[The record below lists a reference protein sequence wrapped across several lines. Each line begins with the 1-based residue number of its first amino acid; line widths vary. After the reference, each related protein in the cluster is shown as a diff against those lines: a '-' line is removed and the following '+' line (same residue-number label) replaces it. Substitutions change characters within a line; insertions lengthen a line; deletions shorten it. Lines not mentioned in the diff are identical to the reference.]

1 MLAKDGKD
9 KQVDAE
15 CSASAKKKTD
25 NEAGDGKKALREKTT
40 RDKTAKAV
48 TKGTAKATEKIFL
61 SESLL
66 LGRRLGV
73 DFVLLVSARLPAIDA
88 LKVRGLRNKVLVA
101 TPSEKNAARCEE
113 KGIKAI
119 TIPAY
124 TFDRFEK
131 VKVALAAGV
140 SSGLLLKGMQVLCIV
155 GQSHGQNLDTCLLA
169 KIGEHSEEHAVLG
182 MLHSGTD
189 ISSQVLETVL
199 NLALSVGYEGF
210 EGAPVGTIFVVGDAT
225 AVLEKSKQLTL
236 NPFQG
241 YSEDE
246 KNILNPKVRDAIK
259 NFCILDGAFVIREDG
274 VVLAAG
280 RYLRAS
286 EDNEVELPLGLGTRH
301 AAAMAITKASKSIAF
316 VISKTT
322 GSVRIYKGG
331 ELAAELRQSHRRT

>member
-1 MLAKDGKD
+1 MLAKESTGKQGAAESSAGS
-9 KQVDAE
+9 KQKAD
-15 CSASAKKKTD
+15 SG
-25 NEAGDGKKALREKTT
+25 AGEGKKPAREKTT
-40 RDKTAKAV
+40 RDKAAGKA
-48 TKGTAKATEKIFL
+48 AEKNFL

-73 DFVLLVSARLPAIDA
+73 DFILLVSARLPAFEA
-88 LKVRGLRNKVLVA
+88 LTARGLRKKVIVA
-101 TPSEKNAARCEE
+101 TPSEKNAALCEQ
-113 KGIKAI
+113 KGLQAI
-119 TIPAY
+119 IIPAY
-124 TFDRFEK
+124 AFDRFEK

-140 SSGLLLKGMQVLCIV
+140 SSGLLLKGMQVLCIT
-155 GQSHGQNLDTCLLA
+155 GQSHGQHLDTCLLA

-182 MLHSGTD
+182 MLHSGTE
-189 ISSQVLETVL
+189 ISSQVLEAVL
-199 NLALSVGYEGF
+199 SLALSVGYEGF
-210 EGAPVGTIFVVGDAT
+210 EGSPVGTIFVVGDAT

-280 RYLRAS
+280 RYLRAP
-286 EDNEVELPLGLGTRH
+286 EDLELDLPLGLGTRH
-301 AAAMAITKASKSIAF
+301 AAAMAITKVSKSIAF

-322 GSVRIYKGG
+322 GSVRVYKNG
-331 ELAAELRQSHRRT
+331 ELAAELRQAHRRT